1 VEVRHAPEETA
12 PRVLNAKATEVF
24 GSPHYVSLD
33 TTFRVVEDCRQNGWS
48 KIRTAEPAEMMTSH
62 RGWISSAALITEEEF
77 SRVGYTEA
85 DFSFDAQTRPHRA
98 MIVRAVN
105 KIRQEDPRCKDHLS
119 PGSVSLSRDRSK
131 PREPVFFVTCGKG
144 TGTVNVYFSQSDL
157 AEGKTFAPPAHI
169 DRSRAVDLCEA
180 YANTTLAASALRVR
194 S

>member
-1 VEVRHAPEETA
+1 
-12 PRVLNAKATEVF
+12 
-24 GSPHYVSLD
+24 
-33 TTFRVVEDCRQNGWS
+33 
-48 KIRTAEPAEMMTSH
+48 MTSH

-77 SRVGYTEA
+77 SRVGYTEP

-131 PREPVFFVTCGKG
+131 PREPVFFGTCGKG
-144 TGTVNVYFSQSDL
+144 TGVVNVYFSQSDL

-180 YANTTLAASALRVR
+180 YAKRHSRFPSTVDFSRFWSLGVTDHPNGRTTVVSSFKAKNAFNLQLTFDIRCLLDQRGLIEAHIAEQ
-194 S
+194 